1 MKTIDLRSD
10 TVTRPSP
17 GMRQAMYEA
26 EVGDDVFGDDPTV
39 RILEERVAELFGKE
53 ASVFVPSGTMGNQIS
68 LKILSQPGDVLLLDV
83 DSHIF
88 NYEVGAPAAL
98 SGLLV
103 HPLKGE
109 RGHLTAQQI
118 ESQVRGSDLHLPP
131 TRVAAL
137 ENTHNRAGG
146 TIASL
151 DEFKRIKQVA
161 VTRQLKLHLDG
172 ARLWN
177 ASIAT
182 GIPLAD
188 WAAPFDTVM
197 SCLSKGLGCPVGSMV
212 VGGKETIAKARKV
225 RKLFGGG
232 MRQVGILAAAG
243 LFALEH
249 NFSRLVE
256 DHANAG
262 HLASGLANL
271 QGLQVDLDSVQTNIV
286 IADLK
291 PSGKT
296 VPDVVARLKE
306 EGVRVVP
313 FGPTRIR
320 AVCHLD
326 VNRED
331 INTALEIFRRHFE
344 PVRVPGA
351 SVPPAPE
358 PGKPAAFTA
367 RPALADLAEV
377 INAFADGRLE
387 NEYYLS
393 LRTGEI
399 RLLTD
404 QSGEEERREL
414 YQSAEEYVLLPK
426 KHSRDGYQDLLDFIG
441 AVGDNALRE
450 KLSAA
455 VQGQGAFRRFK
466 DVLLAYPEDR
476 RKWFTFSSERDEAR
490 IREWLQE
497 SRVAV
502 DLV

>member
-1 MKTIDLRSD
+1 MKVIDLRSD
-10 TVTRPSP
+10 TVTRPSS

-39 RILEERVAELFGKE
+39 KILEERVAELFGKE

-68 LKILSQPGDVLLLDV
+68 LKVLSNPGDELLLDV

-118 ESQVRGSDLHLPP
+118 ESHIRGLDLHLPP
-131 TRVAAL
+131 TRIAAL

-146 TIASL
+146 TMASL
-151 DEFKRIKQVA
+151 EEFKRIKQVA

-177 ASIAT
+177 ASIAS
-182 GIPLAD
+182 GIPLSD

-212 VGGKETIAKARKV
+212 IGNRETIAKARKI

-243 LFALEH
+243 LYALEH
-249 NFSRLVE
+249 NFSRLEE
-256 DHANAG
+256 DHANAR

-271 QGLQVDLDSVQTNIV
+271 SGLQVDLESVQTNIV
-286 IADLK
+286 IADIK
-291 PSGKT
+291 SSGKT
-296 VPDVVARLKE
+296 VTDVVARLKE

-326 VNRED
+326 VSRED
-331 INTALEIFRRHFE
+331 INTALEVFRCQFE
-344 PVRVPGA
+344 PVRVPAATAPGE
-351 SVPPAPE
+351 PEPEKPAPY
-358 PGKPAAFTA
+358 AS
-367 RPALADLAEV
+367 RRVRADWAEL
-377 INAFADGRLE
+377 ISAFADGRPE

-393 LRTGEI
+393 LRTGQI
-399 RLLTD
+399 RLLND
-404 QSGEEERREL
+404 QSGEEEREAV
-414 YQSAEEYVLLPK
+414 YQSEDEFLLLPK
-426 KHSRDGYQDLLDFIG
+426 KRSRDGYQDLLDFIAG
-441 AVGDNALRE
+441 VSDAGLKE
-450 KLSAA
+450 KLATA

-476 RKWFTFSSERDEAR
+476 RRWFTFSSERDESR
-490 IREWLQE
+490 IREWLKENQIGL
-497 SRVAV
+497 
-502 DLV
+502 DLL

>member
-1 MKTIDLRSD
+1 MKIIDLRSD

-17 GMRQAMYEA
+17 GMRKAMYEA

-39 RILEERVAELFGKE
+39 KILEERVAELFGKE
-53 ASVFVPSGTMGNQIS
+53 ASLFVPSGTMGNQIS
-68 LKILSQPGDVLLLDV
+68 LKVLSNPGEELLLDV

-109 RGHLTAQQI
+109 RGHLTARQI
-118 ESQVRGSDLHLPP
+118 EAHIHGSDLHLAP

-161 VTRQLKLHLDG
+161 ITRQLKLHLDG

-177 ASIAT
+177 ASIAS

-197 SCLSKGLGCPVGSMV
+197 SCLSKGLGCPVGSMI
-212 VGGKETIAKARKV
+212 VGNKETIAKARKV

-243 LFALEH
+243 LYALEH
-249 NFSRLVE
+249 NFSRLAE
-256 DHANAG
+256 DHANARQ
-262 HLASGLANL
+262 LASGLANL
-271 QGLQVDLDSVQTNIV
+271 PGIQIDLESVQTNIV
-286 IADLK
+286 IVDLK
-291 PSGKT
+291 PSGKS
-296 VPDVVARLKE
+296 VADAVARLNE
-306 EGVRVVP
+306 DEIWVVP

-326 VNRED
+326 VTRENVD
-331 INTALEIFRRHFE
+331 TALEIFRRHFE
-344 PVRVPGA
+344 PVRVPAA
-351 SVPPAPE
+351 SLPPTPE
-358 PGKPAAFTA
+358 PEMPTPYAA
-367 RPALADLAEV
+367 RQVCADLAEL

-393 LRTGEI
+393 LRTGQI

-404 QSGEEERREL
+404 QSGEQERQEL
-414 YQSAEEYVLLPK
+414 YQSAEEHILLPK
-426 KHSRDGYQDLLDFIG
+426 KRSRDGYQDLLDFIE
-441 AVGDNALRE
+441 AVGDTSLRE
-450 KLSAA
+450 KLTFA

-466 DVLLAYPEDR
+466 DVLLAFPEDR

-497 SRVAV
+497 NQIG
-502 DLV
+502 LELL

>member
-1 MKTIDLRSD
+1 MKVIDLRSD

-17 GMRQAMYEA
+17 GMRKAMYDA

-39 RILEERVAELFGKE
+39 KTLEERVAELFGKE
-53 ASVFVPSGTMGNQIS
+53 ASLFVPSGTMGNQIS
-68 LKILSQPGDVLLLDV
+68 LKVLSNPGDVLLLDA

-88 NYEVGAPAAL
+88 NYEVGAPAVL

-103 HPLKGE
+103 HPLNGE

-118 ESQVRGSDLHLPP
+118 ESQVHGPDLHLPP

-161 VTRQLKLHLDG
+161 VTRQMKLHLDG

-177 ASIAT
+177 ASVAS
-182 GIPLAD
+182 GIPLVD

-212 VGGKETIAKARKV
+212 VGSKETIAKARKV

-243 LFALEH
+243 LYALEN
-249 NFSRLVE
+249 NFSRLAE
-256 DHANAG
+256 DHANARR
-262 HLASGLANL
+262 LASGLANL
-271 QGLQVDLDSVQTNIV
+271 PGLQIDLDSVQTNIV
-286 IADLK
+286 IVDLK
-291 PSGKT
+291 PSGKS
-296 VPDVVARLKE
+296 VADVIARLKE
-306 EGVRVVP
+306 DSVWLVP

-326 VNRED
+326 VTRENVD
-331 INTALEIFRRHFE
+331 TALDVFGRHFE
-344 PVRVPGA
+344 PVRVPA
-351 SVPPAPE
+351 
-358 PGKPAAFTA
+358 AAFPPKLEPEKPVPYA
-367 RPALADLAEV
+367 VRRVLAERDEL

-393 LRTGEI
+393 LRTGQI

-404 QSGEEERREL
+404 QGGEKERQEL

-426 KHSRDGYQDLLDFIG
+426 KRGRDGYQDLLDFIEG
-441 AVGDNALRE
+441 VEDGSLRE
-450 KLSAA
+450 KLALA

-476 RKWFTFSSERDEAR
+476 RKWFTFSSGRDETR
-490 IREWLQE
+490 IRDWLQVNQITLE
-497 SRVAV
+497 
-502 DLV
+502 LL